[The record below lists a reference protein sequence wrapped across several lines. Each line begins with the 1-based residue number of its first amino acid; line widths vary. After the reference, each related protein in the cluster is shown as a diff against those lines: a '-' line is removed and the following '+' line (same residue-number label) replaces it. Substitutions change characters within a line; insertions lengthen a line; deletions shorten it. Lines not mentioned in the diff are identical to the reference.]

1 MSRTSGPLMLIALL
15 VGGWVVG
22 RATYVSLS
30 SAVPPI
36 NAYPSMPPLPPWP
49 FAPLAPP
56 VAGDN
61 ADISALQSPPPNAR
75 LANGVRRAPGIAAG
89 GNGGGDALGGGRSIY
104 VRQQL
109 ALLHMM
115 LQPAPNAN
123 ASGLRTVPLAGS
135 GPWAAEIPPAAS
147 ASFAPTSDTPDR
159 WALSAWAFR
168 RAGSAA
174 PSLGGLGQLGGSQAG
189 ARIAYRLD
197 SAGRATMFA
206 RVSAVPQSAGQ
217 GAGSAEGAVGL
228 ALRPV
233 RSLPLSLVVERRQRL
248 TGNDGRNAMA
258 AYVTGGVS
266 DALLVAGFS
275 LDAYGAAGIV
285 GARRRDAFA
294 EGQLRAT
301 HAVTRVGIVRI
312 NAGAGA
318 WGATQLGVSRAD
330 IGPSLVIRV
339 ERPSALSPR
348 LSVDYRQR
356 VAGDAAPASGMTIT
370 LSTDF

>member
-1 MSRTSGPLMLIALL
+1 
-15 VGGWVVG
+15 
-22 RATYVSLS
+22 
-30 SAVPPI
+30 
-36 NAYPSMPPLPPWP
+36 
-49 FAPLAPP
+49 
-56 VAGDN
+56 
-61 ADISALQSPPPNAR
+61 
-75 LANGVRRAPGIAAG
+75 
-89 GNGGGDALGGGRSIY
+89 
-104 VRQQL
+104 
-109 ALLHMM
+109 
-115 LQPAPNAN
+115 
-123 ASGLRTVPLAGS
+123 
-135 GPWAAEIPPAAS
+135 
-147 ASFAPTSDTPDR
+147 
-159 WALSAWAFR
+159 
-168 RAGSAA
+168 
-174 PSLGGLGQLGGSQAG
+174 
-189 ARIAYRLD
+189 
-197 SAGRATMFA
+197 
-206 RVSAVPQSAGQ
+206 
-217 GAGSAEGAVGL
+217 
-228 ALRPV
+228 
-233 RSLPLSLVVERRQRL
+233 
-248 TGNDGRNAMA
+248 MA